1 LTVRDVREIRKHA
14 NLKRRQKVKSEL
26 AGRES
31 NQDYYTHTITE
42 NLTHA
47 TTSTNDTIK
56 QRIKL
61 LQKAQVCLRVSLY
74 RLDTLIHESDE
85 KLSREEHS
93 EVNNLL
99 MQFRLKVHSMMDDSI
114 KAIAKLNKKLL

>member
-1 LTVRDVREIRKHA
+1 LTVRDIREIRKHR
-14 NLKRRQKVKSEL
+14 NLKRRQNVKGKLS
-26 AGRES
+26 GNES
-31 NQDYYTHTITE
+31 DQDYYTHTISGNMT
-42 NLTHA
+42 NA
-47 TTSTNDTIK
+47 TSNDSIK

-85 KLSREEHS
+85 KLSLDEHS
-93 EVNNLL
+93 GVNDLL